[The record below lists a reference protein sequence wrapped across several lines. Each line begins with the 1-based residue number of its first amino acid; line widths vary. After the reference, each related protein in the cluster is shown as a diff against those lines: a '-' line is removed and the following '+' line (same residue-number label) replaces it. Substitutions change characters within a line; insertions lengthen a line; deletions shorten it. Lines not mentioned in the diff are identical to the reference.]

1 MHNGRPCGWGRLFL
15 SAITSEFPAGVL
27 LPAWARTIGTMTW
40 EIGLLL
46 VIIAVAV
53 ILFSL
58 ERISPDVIGL
68 GLVILLAVTG
78 LLPRERA
85 FEGFGSDTVIT
96 ILGLLILT
104 AALLRT
110 GVIEIAGRTI
120 IKYTGQNPNHL
131 LLVIMITAAGLG
143 AFVSNTAA
151 TAFFVPLVIGVA
163 QRAKVSP
170 SKLLLP
176 LAFSSILSSS
186 VTLISTSTN
195 LVVSGLM
202 TQANLDPIGMFEL
215 SPVGVP
221 IAIVGLLYMYTV
233 GRRLIPDRTHPGD
246 LIGEFGI
253 RPYLSE
259 LIILPSSTFIGK
271 TLEEAALGRDL
282 DLTVVQ
288 IIRDKKEIILP
299 RGDLVLQQGDVLLVE
314 GKSEHLL
321 KIKDTAGIDIKA
333 DVKLSDPNL
342 QSTDVSLVEAIL
354 MPKSPLIG
362 RSLKGYRF
370 RERYGL
376 QVLGLNRHGE
386 NLRRKLSQA
395 PLRMGDMLL
404 LQGSPQRIAA
414 LQDENVVK
422 IMNQVREER
431 PNRRRARRAILIF
444 AGVLTLGSIK
454 VGGEQLLSFPLAT
467 MLGAVLVF
475 LTRCIT
481 PEEAYREVEWKA
493 VILIGSMLA
502 LGVAMQETGTATYLA
517 GLISRFAGD
526 SSPFLLLT
534 GFFALTV
541 ALTQPMSNQAAAAVI
556 LPVAIQTGVQLGLN
570 PRTFAMMV
578 AVAASCSYLTPLEPS
593 CLMVYGPGRYRFVDF
608 LKVGSILTVLIYGI
622 AILLVPRV
630 WPLDKVDLPAPIPG
644 QVSPAPQR

>member
-1 MHNGRPCGWGRLFL
+1 
-15 SAITSEFPAGVL
+15 
-27 LPAWARTIGTMTW
+27 MTW

-46 VIIAVAV
+46 GIIAVAV
-53 ILFSL
+53 VLFSL

-68 GLVILLAVTG
+68 GLVVLLAVTG
-78 LLPRERA
+78 LLPKERA
-85 FEGFGSDTVIT
+85 FEGFGSDTVIM

-104 AALLRT
+104 ATLTRT

-120 IKYTGQNPNHL
+120 AKHAGDNPNHL
-131 LLVIMITAAGLG
+131 LLVIMLSTAGLS
-143 AFVSNTAA
+143 AFISNTAA
-151 TAFFVPLVIGVA
+151 TAFFVPLVIGIA
-163 QRAKVSP
+163 ERAKTSP
-170 SKLLLP
+170 SKLLMP
-176 LAFSSILSSS
+176 LAFSSILTSS

-202 TQANLDPIGMFEL
+202 TQAKLAPIGMFEL
-215 SPVGVP
+215 APVGIP
-221 IAIVGLLYMYTV
+221 IAVVGLLYMFFV
-233 GRRLIPDRTHPGD
+233 GRRLIPDRTRPGD

-259 LIILPSSTFIGK
+259 LMILPSSSFVGK

-288 IIRDKKEIILP
+288 IVRDKNEIHLP
-299 RGDLVLQQGDVLLVE
+299 RKDLVLQAGDVLLVE
-314 GKSEHLL
+314 GKTEHLL

-342 QSTDVSLVEAIL
+342 QSEDVNLVEAIL
-354 MPKSPLIG
+354 MPTSPMIG

-386 NLRRKLSQA
+386 NIRRKLSQA

-404 LQGSPQRIAA
+404 LQGSPQRIGA

-422 IMNQVREER
+422 ILHQVREER
-431 PNRRRARRAILIF
+431 PNRQRARRAVAIF
-444 AGVLTLGSIK
+444 IGVLALATIP
-454 VGGEQLLSFPLAT
+454 VGGKQLLSFPLAT
-467 MLGAVLVF
+467 MLGTVLVF
-475 LTRCIT
+475 ATRCIT

-517 GLISRFAGD
+517 GLISRVAGGA
-526 SSPFLLLT
+526 SPFWLLS
-534 GFFALTV
+534 GFFVLTV
-541 ALTQPMSNQAAAAVI
+541 LLTQPMSNQAAAAVI
-556 LPVAIQTGVQLGLN
+556 IPVAIATGVQLGLN
-570 PRTFAMMV
+570 PRTFAMVV

-593 CLMVYGPGRYRFVDF
+593 CLMVYGPGRYKFADF
-608 LKVGSILTVLIYGI
+608 LKVGSILTILIYLI
-622 AILLVPRV
+622 AIFLVPRV
-630 WPLDKVDLPAPIPG
+630 WPLNEGVPG
-644 QVSPAPQR
+644 QPPKVLRTE